1 MYNKMNKLSKVLQSL
16 QKVVQQANLP
26 ALLKNQLDLLALLNH
41 PVLSHQAR
49 RNPREALRNHPVVRN
64 SHQEVL
70 NNHHIARKSHQKV
83 LQNHQEVLQ
92 NHQIL
97 LRSRLDLHSPQVDNR
112 LDRLLAVHLV
122 VNQASR
128 SLQVIAKVESHLA
141 HHSNHQVSLSRLAH
155 QLLLKANHR
164 LQEVSQALALLSLKT
179 LLQVHL
185 SQLDHLVDSLNHQ
198 VVLPVAPQV
207 VLPLD
212 HLNLLEVLKAQA
224 SHLIARVHRP
234 LASLNLLDLPH
245 SLQAEVRVAS
255 HLDNHNLKLLKVES
269 LLEDPLQEALL
280 LKVSQ
285 VEVLL
290 LVVALPVNQS
300 LLINHQVLP
309 SLLLVHQELLRRL
322 HLASLNLNLNL
333 RFRRSETLMVH
344 AYHTLVMFRY
354 SRNVLTIILAKTKKL
369 MK

>member
-1 MYNKMNKLSKVLQSL
+1 M
-16 QKVVQQANLP
+16 
-26 ALLKNQLDLLALLNH
+26 
-41 PVLSHQAR
+41 
-49 RNPREALRNHPVVRN
+49 
-64 SHQEVL
+64 
-70 NNHHIARKSHQKV
+70 
-83 LQNHQEVLQ
+83 
-92 NHQIL
+92 
-97 LRSRLDLHSPQVDNR
+97 
-112 LDRLLAVHLV
+112 
-122 VNQASR
+122 
-128 SLQVIAKVESHLA
+128 
-141 HHSNHQVSLSRLAH
+141 
-155 QLLLKANHR
+155 
-164 LQEVSQALALLSLKT
+164 
-179 LLQVHL
+179 HL

-245 SLQAEVRVAS
+245 SLQAAVRVAS